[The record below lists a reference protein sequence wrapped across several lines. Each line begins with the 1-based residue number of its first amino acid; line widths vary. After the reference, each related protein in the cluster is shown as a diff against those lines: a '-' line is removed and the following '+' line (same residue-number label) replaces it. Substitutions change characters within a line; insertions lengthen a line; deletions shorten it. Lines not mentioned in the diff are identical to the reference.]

1 MKVLFVCLGN
11 ICRSPSA
18 DGILRKKLAEHGI
31 ADKVTVD
38 SAGTGDWHIGKAPD
52 TRSQKAALERGYEI
66 SMLRARQVAAEDFNE
81 FDYVLAMDNSNI
93 ENMQEFKPKGAM
105 RTEPELFLKR
115 FGANSDV
122 TEVPDPYYGGEEGFQ
137 TVLDLI
143 EAACDNL
150 VVEIKQK
157 LANS

>member
-11 ICRSPSA
+11 ICRAPSA

-143 EAACDNL
+143 EAACANL
-150 VVEIKQK
+150 VV
-157 LANS
+157 

>member
-31 ADKVTVD
+31 ADKVSVD

-52 TRSQKAALERGYEI
+52 ERSQAAAVKRGYEI
-66 SMLRARQVAAEDFNE
+66 SMLRARQVKAEDFDE
-81 FDYVLAMDNSNI
+81 FDYVLAMDHSNI
-93 ENMQEFKPKGAM
+93 ENMQEFKPKRKV

-115 FGANSDV
+115 FGTNTKV
-122 TEVPDPYYGGEEGFQ
+122 IEVPDPYYGGEEGFEN
-137 TVLDLI
+137 VLDLI
-143 EAACDNL
+143 EAACDNMVL
-150 VVEIKQK
+150 EIKQK
-157 LANS
+157 IAHS

>member
-31 ADKVTVD
+31 ADKVSVD

-52 TRSQKAALERGYEI
+52 ERSQAAAVKRGYEI
-66 SMLRARQVAAEDFNE
+66 SMLRARQVKAEDFDE
-81 FDYVLAMDNSNI
+81 FDYVLAMDHSNI
-93 ENMQEFKPKGAM
+93 ENMQEFKPKGKV

-115 FGANSDV
+115 FGTNTKV
-122 TEVPDPYYGGEEGFQ
+122 IEVPDPYYGGEEGFEN
-137 TVLDLI
+137 VLDLI
-143 EAACDNL
+143 EAACDNMVL
-150 VVEIKQK
+150 EIKQK
-157 LANS
+157 IAHS

>member
-18 DGILRKKLAEHGI
+18 DGILRKKLAEHGL

-52 TRSQKAALERGYEI
+52 ERSQAAAVRRGYEI
-66 SMLRARQVAAEDFNE
+66 SKLRARQVNAEDFDK

-93 ENMQEFKPKGAM
+93 ENMQEFKPKGAV

-115 FGANSDV
+115 FGADANV
-122 TEVPDPYYGGEEGFQ
+122 NEVPDPYYGGEEGFEH
-137 TVLDLI
+137 VLDLI
-143 EAACDNL
+143 EAACDNMI
-150 VVEIKQK
+150 VDIKQK
-157 LANS
+157 LAQS